1 MPAESGKSD
10 MDRIGLF
17 SEMEYITV
25 GDKYVSPF
33 NRPFN
38 EAASKNRQ
46 MLPGGSKQ
54 MSGLQQGYFEPHFAR
69 IFEGEGYVNLNQ
81 VRRRRMMEESKKN
94 IGKAFLPSSGEKK
107 PSGFGSYYGTIGGPV
122 PFFSAQLKPR
132 EKYQPP
138 GKNLYTSPGKKG
150 TGYGY
155 ANLTIGKQ
163 ASHSADFYDESKL
176 TRKKYNE
183 MHHQLLKGAPFKLN
197 SYPKEYFDSNPF
209 FNDKPLPPIK
219 KTEKPA
225 SLPAP
230 FKPPSP
236 GKKAGGMKAGTF
248 DPYPSHSA
256 DAYVAKLP
264 KEYSGKG
271 EKIFHPPGGPKSR
284 PVQSIMTLNVKRA
297 LNMKNYKMVSVQ
309 SY

>member
-1 MPAESGKSD
+1 MPIEGGKSD

-38 EAASKNRQ
+38 EAASKNKQ
-46 MLPGGSKQ
+46 MLPGGSKE
-54 MSGLQQGYFEPHFAR
+54 MSDLQQGYFDPHFVR

-81 VRRRRMMEESKKN
+81 VRRRHKMEEAKRN
-94 IGKAFLPSSGEKK
+94 LGKAFLPSSGEKK
-107 PSGFGSYYGTIGGPV
+107 SCGFGSYYGTIGGPV

-132 EKYQPP
+132 EKYRAP
-138 GKNLYTSPGKKG
+138 GKNLYTNPGKKG

-163 ASHSADFYDESKL
+163 PSHSADYYDEPKL
-176 TRKKYNE
+176 TYKKENE
-183 MHHQLLKGAPFKLN
+183 EHHRLIKGLPFKLS
-197 SYPKEYFDSNPF
+197 SYPKEYFDSNPYTF
-209 FNDKPLPPIK
+209 DKPLPPIK
-219 KTEKPA
+219 KAEKPP
-225 SLPAP
+225 SLPTP
-230 FKPPSP
+230 FKPSSP

-248 DPYPSHSA
+248 DPYPAHSV
-256 DAYVAKLP
+256 DPYVAKLLRQP
-264 KEYSGKG
+264 NKAN
-271 EKIFHPPGGPKSR
+271 KIFHLPGVPKSR
-284 PVQSIMTLNVKRA
+284 PIKSIMTLNIKRA
-297 LNMKNYKMVSVQ
+297 LNMKNYKTASVQ